1 MQQSANPLNKE
12 HLYEQVA
19 NLLEQQILSGHADG
33 ERLPS
38 EQALAERYGVSRTI
52 VREAFKL
59 LKERGLI
66 DSRTGSGAY
75 VTRPEAQNL
84 SDVMARIIRCDGID
98 TSSIYYVR
106 GVLECASVRRAV
118 KCASEAQ
125 LSAMEAILERLR
137 DRRLDAKERRDLDF
151 DFHYLIAQA
160 SGNPLL
166 ALLMQT
172 MSNIFKEYISTGIFT
187 QGGIDDAMMRHQRI
201 MDALKARDLDKADR
215 AMREHLDQS
224 LENAKNYQ
232 RSQPR

>member
-98 TSSIYYVR
+98 TSSIYDVR

-125 LSAMEAILERLR
+125 LAAMEQILKRLR
-137 DRRLDAKERRDLDF
+137 DRTLSVEERRDLDF

-166 ALLMQT
+166 ALLVQA
-172 MSNIFKEYISTGIFT
+172 MSNIFKENISTGIFT
-187 QGGIDDAMMRHQRI
+187 VGGIDDAILRHQRI
-201 MDALKARDLDKADR
+201 MVAIRARNPEQAER
-215 AMREHLDQS
+215 AMREHLVQS
-224 LENAKNYQ
+224 LENVKNYQ